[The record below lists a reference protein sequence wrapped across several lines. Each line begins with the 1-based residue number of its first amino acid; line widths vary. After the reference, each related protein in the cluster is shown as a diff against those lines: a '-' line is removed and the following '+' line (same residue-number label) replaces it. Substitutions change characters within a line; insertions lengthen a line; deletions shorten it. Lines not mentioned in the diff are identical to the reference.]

1 MCIPKIIFAD
11 TARRMEGVSGVTEV
25 VGWYFIDTSD
35 KDFPRKH
42 PGTPCNI
49 PELCASSHMSV
60 LSCSLKWNPAVV
72 LSYEISI

>member
-25 VGWYFIDTSD
+25 VGWCFIDSSD
-35 KDFPRKH
+35 KDFPRNH

-49 PELCASSHMSV
+49 PELCV
-60 LSCSLKWNPAVV
+60 LQVTRV
-72 LSYEISI
+72 